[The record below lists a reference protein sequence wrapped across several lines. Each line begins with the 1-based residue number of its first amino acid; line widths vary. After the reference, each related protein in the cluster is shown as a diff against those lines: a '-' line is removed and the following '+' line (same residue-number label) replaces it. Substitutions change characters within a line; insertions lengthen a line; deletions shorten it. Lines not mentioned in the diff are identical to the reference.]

1 MITVLIDELTPCLM
15 DTKTNELVETEVVQ
29 ITRKSF
35 LQNFSKRNGWYTDWS
50 KLLGEN
56 EIYALVIKGTTNIQG
71 LIAIKPDYGA
81 QGVYIT
87 WMVTNPDN
95 NKMLTKDIN
104 YIGVGG
110 HLFAIAIDCSI
121 KYGFSGVVYGFAKN
135 KKLLEHYKKEL
146 KAEHLGV
153 LHPYHFCIDEVKSAK
168 VKEKYTYEWTNA
180 KL

>member
-1 MITVLIDELTPCLM
+1 MITVLIDELTPCLL
-15 DTKTNELVETEVVQ
+15 DAKTNELVETEVVQ

-35 LQNFSKRNGWYTDWS
+35 LQNFNKRNGWYTDWS
-50 KLLGEN
+50 KLLGKN
-56 EIYALVIKGTTNIQG
+56 EIYALVVKGTANIQG
-71 LIAIKPDYGA
+71 LIALKPDYDA
-81 QGVYIT
+81 QGVYIS
-87 WMVTNPDN
+87 WMVANPAN

-121 KYGFSGVVYGFAKN
+121 NYGFDGVVYGFAKN
-135 KKLLEHYKKEL
+135 NKLLNHYTKEL

-153 LHPYHFCIDEVKSAK
+153 LHPYHFWINEINSLK

-180 KL
+180 RL